1 MGEGE
6 FVLSEPGPRTPSEP
20 QLKLP
25 TDPDG
30 WQKEGGDTLLE
41 APRTPGTRFWEAED
55 VSPMET
61 SELPCVG
68 EDDSPVEYSHMPNA
82 MHSGT
87 ATPTWARTRS
97 NKTGTEIE
105 DNVKPFERAL
115 EACGRYPLSAAFVE
129 PQSIAQRLQAEI
141 RRGHLND
148 IGPRILRDSAQDIV
162 MWETHPEADTEN
174 PGKSFTRF
182 QKYSISSAG
191 ELDTHLQR
199 PGATPESN
207 SVPITRVI
215 LLASEERKG
224 VLPCG
229 REMLNKLLTYF
240 QVDHSF
246 IESIRSF
253 ENAPGFARLSSAPF
267 WCRST
272 ALAPARQP
280 APPGSQC
287 RPGGDISM
295 SFTLHTIRPDD
306 YGQWPIERRAVYGLL
321 DFETGRSTRLVVSDN
336 DWKARIGCSVRER
349 IQKMLDSHPLAAIG
363 SDLGEETVAEPFEA
377 FLEHYLF
384 FITWCE
390 ENWRDFMAAVDTE
403 VDQILERA
411 TGIKDS
417 AYVKQARESDPPAVP
432 SPPISPMAVRQPQ
445 RHGLGQGLNRGGRN
459 RKDPRVKSQGT
470 VSLGPEAATL
480 GKADIF
486 PRDTRGMGQG
496 LQQLP
501 GKTDVTKQELEENK
515 HQEEALKSLCHEDL
529 QALHANAATVHAAK
543 EAVICNID
551 VIVRATALL
560 LDTDWRVFK
569 DAGRKSGPN
578 QRNGLDKLLQLA
590 AQSQYHLEMMGGRLG
605 HLGSKI
611 VHGAQ
616 RYEGL
621 LHHRM
626 RLSNDRMLQE
636 ISLTLAGSLGRGGLT
651 TECAKE
657 AGDGEAASSSASTL
671 DSRPQADDK
680 GVTLALIACAA
691 VFVSVLGVLLILQTL
706 VAAPIWFCSLLFGW
720 VFR

>member
-1 MGEGE
+1 MSN
-6 FVLSEPGPRTPSEP
+6 LSEPGPRTPSES

-30 WQKEGGDTLLE
+30 WQKEGGDTPLE
-41 APRTPGTRFWEAED
+41 APRTPDTRCWEAED

-68 EDDSPVEYSHMPNA
+68 VDDSPVEYSHVPSA

-115 EACGRYPLSAAFVE
+115 EACGRYPLPTTFVE

-141 RRGHLND
+141 RRGHLNE

-174 PGKSFTRF
+174 PGKSVTSELERPQNMGEGRLRMWQAGLTMPTLSGF
-182 QKYSISSAG
+182 QKYSISSTG

-207 SVPITRVI
+207 SVPITRII

-246 IESIRSF
+246 IEAIRSF
-253 ENAPGFARLSSAPF
+253 ENAPGFARLSSVPF

-272 ALAPARQP
+272 ALAPARQT

-287 RPGGDISM
+287 RSGGDISM

-306 YGQWPIERRAVYGLL
+306 YGRWPIERRAVYGRL
-321 DFETGRSTRLVVSDN
+321 DFETGRSTWLVVSDN

-363 SDLGEETVAEPFEA
+363 SDLGEETVAERFEA

-384 FITWCE
+384 LITWCE

-417 AYVKQARESDPPAVP
+417 AYVKQARESAPPAVP

-486 PRDTRGMGQG
+486 PRDTQGMGQG

-501 GKTDVTKQELEENK
+501 GKPDVTKQELEENK
-515 HQEEALKSLCHEDL
+515 HQEEALNSLCHEDL

-578 QRNGLDKLLQLA
+578 QRNGLDKLLELA
-590 AQSQYHLEMMGGRLG
+590 TQSQYRLEMMGGRLG

-616 RYEGL
+616 R
-621 LHHRM
+621 
-626 RLSNDRMLQE
+626 
-636 ISLTLAGSLGRGGLT
+636 
-651 TECAKE
+651 
-657 AGDGEAASSSASTL
+657 
-671 DSRPQADDK
+671 
-680 GVTLALIACAA
+680 
-691 VFVSVLGVLLILQTL
+691 VS
-706 VAAPIWFCSLLFGW
+706 CSLFPGAH
-720 VFR
+720 V